1 MSVVQSEAHQRKI
14 MKFNLGTSVL
24 LSTLT
29 FLLPASGNSITT
41 TFADNNQFTGN
52 MFDIAIGSSSVNV
65 TGLDVNVDTGSM
77 TIDVY
82 ITPGTYVG
90 NTTNSA
96 VWTLVSAT
104 AVTGLG
110 AGVETPVAVTPFTL
124 SGGATY
130 GMYVTIDENVN
141 QAPHMYYTNGN
152 NTYSNA
158 DLTLTLGDGIGGL
171 FGSLDVTASRTWNGV
186 IDYNLVASAPEPG
199 AWLFASAGLAALA
212 VLRRRPR
219 S

>member
-1 MSVVQSEAHQRKI
+1 
-14 MKFNLGTSVL
+14 MKFSLATGVL
-24 LSTLT
+24 LSALT
-29 FLLPASGNSITT
+29 FSLSASGNSITT
-41 TFADNNQFTGN
+41 TFAGNNQFTGN
-52 MFDIAIGSSSVNV
+52 MFDIAIGSSSINV

-82 ITPGTYVG
+82 ITPGTFVG
-90 NTTNSA
+90 NTTNPA

-110 AGVETPVAVTPFTL
+110 EGVETPVAVTPFTL
-124 SGGATY
+124 SAGTTY
-130 GMYVTIDENVN
+130 GMYVTVDENVN
-141 QAPHMYYTNGN
+141 VAPHIYYSTGS
-152 NTYSNA
+152 NTFSNA

-171 FGSLDVTASRTWNGV
+171 FGSLGVFPSRTWDGE
-186 IDYNLVASAPEPG
+186 IDYNLVSNAPEPG

-212 VLRRRPR
+212 VLRRRQR